1 MGDVFERIKETAAEV
16 LDRTIE
22 VLARPAAK
30 PIWSQM
36 KQNAQASI
44 EAGRGCTQLAD
55 ALVALKAKLPQVEIH
70 LIGHS
75 AGSILLGYLLDLL
88 PARALSVASCHL
100 YAPACT
106 VRFALDHYAPA
117 ITNKTLDRKRLHIH
131 LLSDRTKSA
140 IRLDPTV
147 NPFCIL
153 SAGRS
158 KAVTRCRFL
167 ASSTCSTPV
176 TIPGGMTA
184 NSTT

>member
-88 PARALSVASCHL
+88 PARAAVGRQLPSVCARMHRALRAGSLRSC
-100 YAPACT
+100 
-106 VRFALDHYAPA
+106 DH
-117 ITNKTLDRKRLHIH
+117 NKTLDRKRLHIH
-131 LLSDRTKSA
+131 LLSDENE
-140 IRLDPTV
+140 ICDTV
-147 NPFCIL
+147 
-153 SAGRS
+153 G
-158 KAVTRCRFL
+158 
-167 ASSTCSTPV
+167 PV
-176 TIPGGMTA
+176 P
-184 NSTT
+184 